1 MTFTEKEKKLKAGTN
16 VSTVLQAVYS
26 DGTHSDLS
34 SPAVYVSADS
44 ALVEIDALGRV
55 TGHTPGDTY
64 VEAVYEGFTT
74 RLNVTVL
81 LEDTD
86 EFDPVDGY
94 LKLDSYEYSL
104 SEGSKLDLKVLLLDY
119 STQQE
124 IDITRQ
130 TTFTSDHSDI
140 AEVDEA
146 GNLIGHKPGITQIYA
161 QYKGSVTSAN
171 VLVVR

>member
-1 MTFTEKEKKLKAGTN
+1 M
-16 VSTVLQAVYS
+16 
-26 DGTHSDLS
+26 
-34 SPAVYVSADS
+34 
-44 ALVEIDALGRV
+44 
-55 TGHTPGDTY
+55 
-64 VEAVYEGFTT
+64 
-74 RLNVTVL
+74 NVTVL
-81 LEDTD
+81 PEDTD

-104 SEGSKLDLKVLLLDY
+104 SEGSKLDLKVILLDY

-130 TTFTSDHSDI
+130 TTFTSDHPDI

-171 VLVVR
+171 VLVVRSSALILPD